1 MLYFSNLK
9 DSVRLPSDE
18 KNKRWMSKGWL
29 NYWTSYPSYRLK
41 DTYHC
46 DQKKIPKCLWKLPK
60 KLNHS
65 KNDRFWYL
73 NKNCLRM
80 WGNLGKLIV
89 AKGFKI
95 CPKSNKLPNLVTL
108 VSVPTL
114 SSPLH
119 SCRVET
125 LARDS
130 RRRPNLL
137 SQERCNIIERT

>member
-1 MLYFSNLK
+1 MVIMLYFSNLK

-95 CPKSNKLPNLVTL
+95 CPKSNKSPNLVTL
-108 VSVPTL
+108 LPADFSFQSNFDFGRQDSFQARLEWLNFL
-114 SSPLH
+114 SSG
-119 SCRVET
+119 
-125 LARDS
+125 DGW
-130 RRRPNLL
+130 
-137 SQERCNIIERT
+137 